1 MELKKLT
8 TKEREE
14 VVMAIH
20 KIIME
25 LIIKYDSPE
34 TIYLMARALTITAI
48 TKAEKDYYGFLTMQ
62 NALNDTA
69 QELIA
74 IGMGEEPTEGDEVF
88 EFLYDKDNSNNK
100 LH

>member
-1 MELKKLT
+1 VELKKLT

-34 TIYLMARALTITAI
+34 TVYLMARALAITAI

-74 IGMGEEPTEGDEVF
+74 LSMGEEPTEGDEVF
-88 EFLYDKDNSNNK
+88 EFMYDKDNNK

>member
-8 TKEREE
+8 IKEREK
-14 VVMAIH
+14 VVLAIH

-34 TIYLMARALTITAI
+34 TIYLMARALAITAI

-62 NALNDTA
+62 NALNDAA

-74 IGMGEEPTEGDEVF
+74 MDLGEELTEDDSLFQSIRMKE
-88 EFLYDKDNSNNK
+88 DKPK
-100 LH
+100 IH